1 MQEKLENAFDEC
13 AFVDLQH
20 LDSMELSQYVFWT
33 ILFHKEF
40 TTKSHV
46 VKLLTDLLNLQDVK
60 HHQTQKNLD
69 YSIVTMYRHNIDY
82 YFLTFPADF

>member
-40 TTKSHV
+40 STKLHII
-46 VKLLTDLLNLQDVK
+46 KLLV
-60 HHQTQKNLD
+60 
-69 YSIVTMYRHNIDY
+69 
-82 YFLTFPADF
+82 